1 MNTEPDEFYISQTL
15 NGDVNAFAFLVEK
28 YKHMVFTLAIRIIKS
43 REEAEEISQDVFVKS
58 FQKLS
63 NFKGD
68 SKFSTWLYKI
78 AYNTSLDE
86 LRRNKKHVR
95 LENIENINDGD
106 LEKVQDA
113 LEFLQEEERKKVIKK
128 ALLKL
133 DEVQRSILTLFYF
146 EELPL
151 KEISK
156 IVNLSPDNVKIKLFR
171 SRKKLFSILKN
182 VIEPRTIDLI

>member
-28 YKHMVFTLAIRIIKS
+28 YKHMVFTLAIRIIKN

-95 LENIENINDGD
+95 SENIENINDGD
-106 LEKVQDA
+106 LENVQDA

-133 DEVQRSILTLFYF
+133 DEVQRTILTLFYF

>member
-1 MNTEPDEFYISQTL
+1 MNTEPDEFYISRTL

-156 IVNLSPDNVKIKLFR
+156 IVNLTPDNVKIKLFR